1 MYISLLLSA
10 KELSGFKLS
19 LVFLPL
25 VSNNGFNSLFMDD
38 AKAVQQFAEFIIVID
53 KLR

>member
-1 MYISLLLSA
+1 MCSLLLSA

-19 LVFLPL
+19 LVFLPS

-53 KLR
+53 ELR